1 MFFKLKSTTLFVVF
15 FFLLCFFGYSQ
26 QSKLD
31 SILSKLKVYKHRDS
45 VRARLLVNAAWN
57 SIYINEQDAF
67 IYVNEAI
74 DITKEIQWNWGLIAS
89 LRQKGVNYY
98 IQRDYLRAVD
108 TWQEALKVAN
118 TKKVKDKLLIGS
130 IHNNLGNVYADFN
143 QYTKALY
150 NYNQCLDIAVQVDD
164 IENQINSLSNIGYV
178 YLDLKKV
185 EKSIEYF
192 NKALL
197 LAEKE
202 KNKRL
207 IASIINNL
215 GDAYKY
221 KTDFNKAL
229 YFYEKSAKIAEEIED
244 KYVGSSALNSISEL
258 HIKLGKY
265 DEAQVY
271 SQKALQ
277 LAKEINTVE
286 WQANSWKLLSEI
298 FEKKENN
305 KKALHA
311 YKNYINLKD
320 SIQSEEKKVALTRKE
335 MAFKLENLEIKAKA
349 ELEKEK
355 IYTNLFLAATVLMLL
370 GTIVG
375 YILYKRKRDAI
386 EKRKIAEFKVKV
398 AETELKALRSQMNPH
413 FIFNAMSSIGDYM
426 VKNDLE
432 TANEY
437 LIKFSKLI
445 RSILENS
452 EKKWISLE
460 EDLELTKLY
469 IEIES
474 LRLKDKIFYTFLID
488 KSIDVENT
496 MVPPLILQ
504 PFIEN
509 SIWHGIAKKEGK
521 GTIKISVQKKE
532 GNVIF
537 SVDDDGVG
545 RKNVLNKLPNHTPM
559 GVNITK
565 NRLAIINKQE
575 GTKNSVTMID
585 KEKGVRVEVVL
596 PLELRF

>member
-1 MFFKLKSTTLFVVF
+1 MIIKQKKATLFVVF
-15 FFLLCFFGYSQ
+15 FLFLCFLGFSQ

-31 SILSKLKVYKHRDS
+31 SIISKLRVYEERDS

-57 SIYINEQDAF
+57 SIYENEQDAF
-67 IYVNEAI
+67 VYVNEAV
-74 DITKEIQWNWGLIAS
+74 DIAKEIQWDWGLVVS

-98 IQRDYLRAVD
+98 VQRDYLSAVD
-108 TWQEALKVAN
+108 TWQEALKIAEN
-118 TKKVKDKLLIGS
+118 KNVKDKLLIAS
-130 IHNNLGNVYADFN
+130 IYNNLGNVHADFK
-143 QYTKALY
+143 QYAKALE
-150 NYNQCLDIAVQVDD
+150 NYKQCLHISEQVGNK
-164 IENQINSLSNIGYV
+164 ENNINALSNIGYV
-178 YLDLKKV
+178 YVDLNKI
-185 EKSIEYF
+185 EKGIVYF

-197 LAEKE
+197 LAKDES
-202 KNKRL
+202 NKRL
-207 IASIINNL
+207 IASIIKNL
-215 GDAYKY
+215 GDAYKLKEDY
-221 KTDFNKAL
+221 NKAL
-229 YFYEKSAKIAEEIED
+229 SFYEESAKIAEDIKD
-244 KYVGSSALNSISEL
+244 KYVASSALNSISEL

-271 SQKALQ
+271 SEKALQ

-286 WQANSWKLLSEI
+286 WQADSWKLLSDV
-298 FEKKENN
+298 FEKKG
-305 KKALHA
+305 KTKDALKA
-311 YKNYINLKD
+311 YKNYIQLKD
-320 SIQSEEKKVALTRKE
+320 SIQSEDKKVALTRKE
-335 MAFKLENLEIKAKA
+335 MAFKLERQEAKAKA

-355 IYTNLFLAATVLMLL
+355 LYANLILTAAIFVVL
-370 GTIVG
+370 GSIIAYV
-375 YILYKRKRDAI
+375 LYKRKRDAI
-386 EKRKIAEFKVKV
+386 EYRKIAEFKTKV

-426 VKNDLE
+426 IKNDLE

-521 GTIKISVQKKE
+521 GTIKICAKKNE
-532 GNVIF
+532 KHVVF

-545 RKNVLNKLPNHTPM
+545 RKKGLKQLPNHTAM

-565 NRLAIINKQE
+565 NRLAIINNQD
-575 GTKNSVTMID
+575 GFNNSVKMID
-585 KEKGVRVEVVL
+585 KVQGVRIEVKI